1 MIEGQDTGDGRMEGQ
16 RNRAQAM
23 DGWTRVRDGWMER
36 APCRWTTEGWGSR
49 HRGAGLKGQSSRDGW
64 TEGSRWA
71 WPSQRE
77 VFPFTTP
84 SSSQLDGCA
93 QIHVADPAP
102 RGLGAAG
109 PPGSPVQELPVLP
122 APAVPELLRVH
133 PSHAVKV

>member
-1 MIEGQDTGDGRMEGQ
+1 MEEWRDRGIGLRQWMDGQGSG
-16 RNRAQAM
+16 M
-23 DGWTRVRDGWMER
+23 DGWRGLPVDGQQRDG
-36 APCRWTTEGWGSR
+36 AQGTE
-49 HRGAGLKGQSSRDGW
+49 LKGWSSRDGW